1 MGINN
6 LAVQTFSSSGS
17 QSVCRAN
24 KADNSIQIS
33 SDFIARCPVKYIN
46 GSGTTKIS
54 GSITGLPHNSSA
66 NAPGNTET
74 FKIPNNVDAISD
86 MLLCWTVTIPA
97 STFTNKGIYY
107 SKTLLLD
114 CIKKIEIKHGGLIIQ
129 TITPGDIYMRNYSE
143 LGTLIKSEDTFNKIT
158 DASYIDTGSIVGC
171 GTTSGETLNFS
182 LSIPFIGRN
191 KTKNR
196 SLIQTG
202 TYTNILSVVVYYNF
216 IDGSSTALNNSTIL
230 PLLNTAGAA
239 TKTTVESN
247 LYILSHIITDTEK
260 NFMKQNIVN
269 RVLNTSVGLSV
280 TNVFTNKIPAS
291 TTTGTTKIIVDFD
304 SVDINVT
311 HIMFC
316 LNCNIFQNGNTSGP
330 KQFIS
335 TDSAGMRDI
344 SFVRVFTPLVSGARK
359 LSSSWGEAGNDTL
372 TSLTVATRTY
382 DGSSAFVDAS
392 YSIVNPDVL
401 GVFNGWLESAE
412 LIIGNETTGNVS
424 VSALNSSQEEF
435 ELKMCDKNF
444 YILKLADN
452 AFSTAGIPFSR
463 IKNKTLVLNVYN
475 KFFNGDV
482 FGAYAPSST
491 YKRDVNIDVCVCGTT
506 LQIINNNAVS
516 FSYV

>member
-24 KADNSIQIS
+24 KADSSTQIS
-33 SDFIARCPVKYIN
+33 SEFIARCPVKYIN

-54 GSITGLPHNSSA
+54 GSIVELPTSVAESPNI
-66 NAPGNTET
+66 ET

-97 STFTNKGIYY
+97 PTTDFTNKGIYY

-202 TYTNILSVVVYYNF
+202 TYTNILSVVVYYNNF
-216 IDGSSTALNNSTIL
+216 GGAAVPNAQFL
-230 PLLNTAGAA
+230 PLLHTGGASS
-239 TKTTVESN
+239 KTTIDSN

-269 RVLNTSVGLSV
+269 RVLNTSVGLSA
-280 TNVFTNKIPAS
+280 TNAFDKIPTGAI
-291 TTTGTTKIIVDFD
+291 TGTTKIIVDFD

-311 HIMFC
+311 HIMCC
-316 LNCNIFQNGNTSGP
+316 LNCNIFQNGSTAAP
-330 KQFIS
+330 YQFIS

-372 TSLTVATRTY
+372 VTQTAVTRTHTGGTTY
-382 DGSSAFVDAS
+382 ADAN
-392 YSIVNPDVL
+392 YSIVYPDVL

-424 VSALNSSQEEF
+424 VSALNPSQEEF

-482 FGAYAPSST
+482 FGTFSPSLSK
-491 YKRDVNIDVCVCGTT
+491 KRNVNIDVCVCGTT
-506 LQIINNNAVS
+506 LQIINNNNVS

>member
-24 KADNSIQIS
+24 KADSSTQIS

-54 GSITGLPHNSSA
+54 GSIRELPSRATGSI
-66 NAPGNTET
+66 NTET

-86 MLLCWTVTIPA
+86 MLLCWTVTIPEPSGA
-97 STFTNKGIYY
+97 FINKGIYY

-171 GTTSGETLNFS
+171 GTDVGETLNFS

-202 TYTNILSVVVYYNF
+202 TYTNILSVLVYYY
-216 IDGSSTALNNSTIL
+216 DLSSAVVANAQFL
-230 PLLNTAGAA
+230 PLLHTGGA
-239 TKTTVESN
+239 TSKTTIDSN
-247 LYILSHIITDTEK
+247 LYILSHMITDTEK

-280 TNVFTNKIPAS
+280 TNVFENKIP
-291 TTTGTTKIIVDFD
+291 TGVITGTTKIIVDFD

-316 LNCNIFQNGNTSGP
+316 LNCNIFQNGNSSGP
-330 KQFIS
+330 RQFIS
-335 TDSAGMRDI
+335 TDVAGKRDV
-344 SFVRVFTPLVSGARK
+344 SFVRVFTPLISGARK

-372 TSLTVATRTY
+372 ETQTAVTTTY

-392 YSIVNPDVL
+392 YSIINPDVL
-401 GVFNGWLESAE
+401 GVFKGWLESAE

-482 FGAYAPSST
+482 FGEYTPSST

>member
-24 KADNSIQIS
+24 KADSSTQIT

-54 GSITGLPHNSSA
+54 GSIRELPTSATGSI
-66 NAPGNTET
+66 NTET

-97 STFTNKGIYY
+97 PTSAFTNKGIYY

-171 GTTSGETLNFS
+171 GTDLGETLNFS

-202 TYTNILSVVVYYNF
+202 TYTNILSVLVYYY
-216 IDGSSTALNNSTIL
+216 DLSSAVVANAQIL
-230 PLLNTAGAA
+230 PLLHTGGASS
-239 TKTTVESN
+239 KTTIDSN

-280 TNVFTNKIPAS
+280 TNAFTKIPAS

-316 LNCNIFQNGNTSGP
+316 LNCNIFQNGSTSGP
-330 KQFIS
+330 RQFIS
-335 TDSAGMRDI
+335 ADTAGMRDI

-372 TSLTVATRTY
+372 VTQTAVTTTWNAST
-382 DGSSAFVDAS
+382 SAFVDAS

-435 ELKMCDKNF
+435 ELKMSDKNF

-482 FGAYAPSST
+482 FGTYAPSST